1 MPATVKPIPKNFHT
15 VTPSLCVRNAADAI
29 EFYKKALG
37 ATELM
42 RMKTPDGKIMHAE
55 LQIGDSIIFLSDEFP
70 EMGKTR
76 SPQTLGGTTGTLNL
90 YVDDVDS
97 SFKRAVDAG
106 GTSAMP
112 VTDMFWGDRYGQVTD
127 PYGHTWGLATHKEE
141 LSPQELEKRTQDF
154 FAQMAQQTQRKTA

>member
-1 MPATVKPIPKNFHT
+1 MAEQNASVKGG
-15 VTPSLCVRNAADAI
+15 VVAYLCVEGALKMA

-42 RMKTPDGKIMHAE
+42 RMETPDGRIMHAE

-76 SPQTLGGTTGTLNL
+76 SPQTLGGTTATLNL
-90 YVDDVDS
+90 YVDDVDA

-106 GTSAMP
+106 ATAGMP
-112 VTDMFWGDRYGQVTD
+112 VSDMFWGDRYGMIAD
-127 PYGHTWGLATHKEE
+127 PFGQTWGLATHKED
-141 LSPQELEKRTQDF
+141 LSPQELERRSEQF
-154 FAQMAQQTQRKTA
+154 FAQMAKKTA